1 MQPTIP
7 KHELK
12 HIMYN
17 FLSDL
22 DRGIS
27 VNLFAE
33 IAGLSPGHIH
43 DVFVYQTEPLTEY
56 VQRRVSK
63 AYKAWVNGE
72 VAIMQNRDNTK
83 FVQYRKEA
91 KPLMQRS
98 LGLKVTNDGIKINLG
113 IKTKYDYSGYTLDDQ
128 LKGDKKWRF

>member
-12 HIMYN
+12 YIMHK
-17 FLSDL
+17 FLSDK

-33 IAGLSPGHIH
+33 VAGLSPGHIL
-43 DVFVYQTEPLTEY
+43 DVFLRQTEPLTEM

-63 AYKAWVNGE
+63 AYTSWIGGE
-72 VAIMQNRDNTK
+72 IAIMQNRDNSK
-83 FVQYRKEA
+83 YVQYRREP
-91 KPLMQRS
+91 KPLFTRS
-98 LGLKVTNDGIKINLG
+98 LGLQVTGSGIKIDLG
-113 IKTKYDYSGYTLDDQ
+113 IKPKYNYSERDLDEQ
-128 LKGDKKWRF
+128 LKRG

>member
-17 FLSDL
+17 FLSDHG
-22 DRGIS
+22 RGIS

-33 IAGLSPGHIH
+33 IAGVSAGHIY
-43 DVFVYQTEPLTEY
+43 DVFLYQTEPLTEM

-63 AYKAWVNGE
+63 AYKSWVNGE
-72 VAIMQNRDNTK
+72 VAIMQNRDNSK
-83 FVQYRKEA
+83 FVQYRKEP

-113 IKTKYDYSGYTLDDQ
+113 VKPKYDYSTHTLDEQ
-128 LKGDKKWRF
+128 LKRG

>member
-1 MQPTIP
+1 MQSTIP

-17 FLSDL
+17 FLSDHG
-22 DRGIS
+22 RGIS

-33 IAGLSPGHIH
+33 IAGVSPGHIY
-43 DVFVYQTEPLTEY
+43 DVFLHQTEPLTEM

-63 AYKAWVNGE
+63 AYKSWVNGE
-72 VAIMQNRDNTK
+72 VAIMQNRDNSK
-83 FVQYRKEA
+83 FVQYRKEP

-113 IKTKYDYSGYTLDDQ
+113 VKPKYDYSTHTLDEQ
-128 LKGDKKWRF
+128 LKRG